1 MNKLLILLRMI
12 KKDVPFLILL
22 PTLLVLAIEAS
33 ASGRSLDLYAGQAK
47 TLGLGTITRVA
58 VGNPEIVNY
67 KVLENGSLLLI
78 GVQPGISTV
87 SIWKDGDRHDTLE
100 ITVLPLPMDRQMKV
114 ASELVKH
121 FKGLS
126 VEKVGHNLVFKGS
139 VDSAFLETIDQIVQQ
154 LPGALN
160 LVRGDGF
167 ELSELVRLDVKIVE
181 IKRQDLKKLG
191 VRWDSEIGGPAY
203 GLHSPFTTNPVF
215 GVVSTSQNGL
225 PTEIREILTNANY
238 PVNNYDTLQY
248 FGVTTGI
255 SSRIDALAEVG
266 QARILS
272 APKLVARSGE
282 TAEFLSGGEF
292 PIPVINQD
300 GFVNVDFRDYGIL
313 LNILPVVSG
322 ENIKVALE
330 VEVSNI
336 DPAVQ
341 VNGIPGLLNRRAT
354 TTINM
359 KNRDSLVVSGLVANT
374 TSKQTSKVPFLGD
387 IPVLGKLFS
396 STDNRVEESEVMVM
410 VTPHIVTPE
419 NQDNQLLVKKVKAY
433 VEEVQLETKLD
444 TLLLE

>member
-100 ITVLPLPMDRQMKV
+100 ITVLPLPMERQMKV

-139 VDSAFLETIDQIVQQ
+139 IDSAFLETIDQIVQQ

>member
-100 ITVLPLPMDRQMKV
+100 ITVLPLPMERQMKV

-272 APKLVARSGE
+272 G
-282 TAEFLSGGEF
+282 
-292 PIPVINQD
+292 
-300 GFVNVDFRDYGIL
+300 
-313 LNILPVVSG
+313 
-322 ENIKVALE
+322 
-330 VEVSNI
+330 
-336 DPAVQ
+336 
-341 VNGIPGLLNRRAT
+341 
-354 TTINM
+354 
-359 KNRDSLVVSGLVANT
+359 
-374 TSKQTSKVPFLGD
+374 
-387 IPVLGKLFS
+387 
-396 STDNRVEESEVMVM
+396 
-410 VTPHIVTPE
+410 
-419 NQDNQLLVKKVKAY
+419 
-433 VEEVQLETKLD
+433 
-444 TLLLE
+444 

>member
-100 ITVLPLPMDRQMKV
+100 ITVLPLPMERQMKV

-255 SSRIDALAEVG
+255 SSRIDALAAVG